1 MTLSPDFPPSL
12 PEVADQDMELLDI
25 HTHRTPPPAD
35 ALLSVTLPLP
45 PDATLDRLSDGSPVA
60 LGIHPWQT
68 SGFNTPEDASALLAE
83 LECLAATPQVIAIG
97 EAGLDPLRGAPLP
110 VQESIFRSQ
119 IALSETTGKPLI
131 IHLVRAWDQF
141 LKIRRDTA
149 PRQPWI
155 LHGFRG
161 KPRVLEMLLRER
173 HSASIS
179 DSSPYGPLY
188 FSVGPR
194 FNPGSLPLI
203 PADRLLIET
212 DDSPAAIGDVLGS
225 VSSTLSIDPADLRR
239 QLVANSRRLF
249 PTPLQ

>member
-1 MTLSPDFPPSL
+1 MTLSPDFSPHLS
-12 PEVADQDMELLDI
+12 EVADQDMELLDI

-60 LGIHPWQT
+60 LGLHPWQT
-68 SGFNTPEDASALLAE
+68 AGFNTPEDASALLAE
-83 LECLAATPQVIAIG
+83 LAYLAATPQVIAIG

-173 HSASIS
+173 HSASTS
-179 DSSPYGPLY
+179 GSSPYGPLY
-188 FSVGPR
+188 FSVGHR
-194 FNPGSLPLI
+194 FNPCSLPLI

-212 DDSPAAIGDVLGS
+212 DDSPPAIGDILGS
-225 VSSTLSIDPADLRR
+225 VSSTLGMAPADLRR

-249 PTPLQ
+249 PTPNQ

>member
-1 MTLSPDFPPSL
+1 MTLSPDFPPPL

-60 LGIHPWQT
+60 LGLHPWKT
-68 SGFNTPEDASALLAE
+68 AGFNTPEEASTLLAE
-83 LECLAATPQVIAIG
+83 LADLAATPQVIAIG

-110 VQESIFRSQ
+110 VQESVFRSQ
-119 IALSETTGKPLI
+119 IAISETTGKPLI

-173 HSASIS
+173 HDAPFQPRLTSPHPCGPSANR
-179 DSSPYGPLY
+179 DRRL
-188 FSVGPR
+188 PR
-194 FNPGSLPLI
+194 GNRRCPRLSLLHPRYNSRQPPP
-203 PADRLLIET
+203 PA
-212 DDSPAAIGDVLGS
+212 
-225 VSSTLSIDPADLRR
+225 RR
-239 QLVANSRRLF
+239 QLPPPLPHPSSINYPRGHCNSK
-249 PTPLQ
+249 